1 MTVIH
6 VAVSITHLQTGNFCY
21 YYSIRIKSVFCIVYY
36 KVYIHD
42 HHLKI
47 FLSRF
52 SHSANLLG
60 CKTLQTTFASNSDP
74 LRSEK
79 PMQGKASGTSSSN
92 ETERTPPQGPPFL
105 TIVAGALVFFL
116 VCWVVGSLV
125 IWAVS
130 HIVNILTS
138 K

>member
-1 MTVIH
+1 MAAFTQHNPILGFPSSSSTKSK
-6 VAVSITHLQTGNFCY
+6 VSAAIPAFNLSGFNIP
-21 YYSIRIKSVFCIVYY
+21 SSSSV
-36 KVYIHD
+36 
-42 HHLKI
+42 
-47 FLSRF
+47 SRF

-79 PMQGKASGTSSSN
+79 TIQGKASGTSSSN
-92 ETERTPPQGPPFL
+92 ETEGTPPQGPPFL
-105 TIVAGALVFFL
+105 TIVAGALVFFF